1 MPSLNDLLISEFNT
15 MSTSPVVKTKKSA
28 KKKIKSIRVHAFPI
42 TQSGQTFY
50 LFSMRASQLWD
61 LVQINRRSEDKKEG
75 YQRALSP
82 SRVRNIARF
91 ISAKGLIPGSIIVSF
106 DRGEFS
112 EASGNLV
119 LPNRK
124 NLGWVIDG
132 QHRLAGAYEAKDNG
146 VDPELPVVAFLKLK
160 LAKQISLFV
169 TINKEARSVPSSL
182 YIDLLKHLPHKK
194 TEKEITDERIADIT
208 RNLDADEESPFHQSI
223 AFTRQAAKGEIS
235 LVNFARVLRPHLS
248 RQAGV
253 LGLYTEIEQEGAINN
268 YFRALQVAYPELFKK
283 DPPIFFK
290 TVGFGAVWRAFPFA
304 FNLANTKFKSVSVA
318 SFAKVFSAIKGFN
331 FEAWDQLGTGTAA
344 EIQAGDDLVAELQE
358 AFTEDGKKP
367 VALKLV
373 DTP

>member
-1 MPSLNDLLISEFNT
+1 MANKPGKN
-15 MSTSPVVKTKKSA
+15 KA
-28 KKKIKSIRVHAFPI
+28 KSIRIPAFPV
-42 TQSGQTFY
+42 TQNDQTFY
-50 LFSMRASQLWD
+50 LFSMPASQLWD
-61 LVQINRRSEDKKEG
+61 LVQINRRSEDKKAG

-91 ISAKGLIPGSIIVSF
+91 IAAKGLIPGSIIVSF
-106 DRGEFS
+106 DRGKFLETS
-112 EASGNLV
+112 SNLR
-119 LPNRK
+119 LPNKR
-124 NLGWVIDG
+124 NIGWVIDG
-132 QHRLAGAYEAKDNG
+132 QHRLAGAFEAQEKG
-146 VDPELPVVAFLKLK
+146 VDPELPIVAFLNLK
-160 LAKQISLFV
+160 LDKQISLFV

-208 RNLDADEESPFHQSI
+208 RNLDADEQSPFYQHI
-223 AFTRQAAKGEIS
+223 VFTRQAGKGEIS

-248 RQAGV
+248 RQSGT
-253 LGLYTEIEQEGAINN
+253 LGLYTEIEQEGVINN
-268 YFRALQVAYPELFKK
+268 YYQALQVAYPELFKK

-290 TVGFGAVWRAFPFA
+290 TIGFGAVWRAFPFA

-318 SFAKVFSAIKGFN
+318 SFTKVFSAIKGFN

-344 EIQAGDDLVAELQE
+344 EVQAGDDFVAELQE
-358 AFTEDGKKP
+358 AFTEDGQKP